1 MSYQVKDLIE
11 RLSKMPPDTLLWSSW
26 ASKEDVNDY
35 FVEGCEISDDD
46 FTAFI
51 ESFQGDWEYAAE
63 TISDCV
69 DVKFYCSVCA
79 LFDYNAKEIADETI
93 CSQCGEEKD
102 LLTT

>member
-51 ESFQGDWEYAAE
+51 DAFQGDWEYLWE
-63 TISDCV
+63 TLVDCV
-69 DVKFYCSVCA
+69 DAKFNCSECNQ
-79 LFDYNAKEIADETI
+79 FDYNAKEIADVVI
-93 CSQCGEEKD
+93 CSKCGEEKD

>member
-1 MSYQVKDLIE
+1 MSYTAKDLID
-11 RLSKMPPDTLLWSSW
+11 RLSEMPPDTLLWSSC

-35 FVEGCEISDDD
+35 FVEGCEISDED
-46 FTAFI
+46 FIDFI

-69 DVKFYCSVCA
+69 DAKFYCEGCC
-79 LFDYNAKEIADETI
+79 LFDYNAKEIADEII
-93 CSQCGEEKD
+93 CSKCGEEQD